1 MSEEKPLIFKGKT
14 LVASGCSH
22 TFGQYQFDN
31 DPVTCHERSWVK
43 KLENLGMF
51 DKSVNLSRNACSNDR
66 ILRVVYDYV
75 ERNYKTIKD
84 SVIIIALTDPH
95 RFELPSIERTYFSK
109 DESNY
114 DHESYVINSIML
126 SNLPAC
132 TDTQVAPQ
140 FIETYFKYFYVEQY
154 TLKMLNQKIV
164 GLSSLLTRLGVEH
177 YFTDFL
183 TGNAF
188 FEEPHMGMTFPYLK
202 IFENGHDNIMTA
214 IKKLGF
220 KAGKDVDTTSPF
232 CNHLDHDGNQFIADC
247 FLRDIK
253 KWRERIKNGT

>member
-22 TFGQYQFDN
+22 TFGQYLFDD

-84 SVIIIALTDPH
+84 SVIIIALTDAH
-95 RFELPSIERTYFSK
+95 RFELPSIGRTYFRL
-109 DESNY
+109 DEGNY
-114 DHESYVINSIML
+114 DHESYVINSIIL
-126 SNLPAC
+126 SNLPAW
-132 TDTQVAPQ
+132 TETVVAPQ

-183 TGNAF
+183 TDNIF

-202 IFENGHDNIMTA
+202 ISENSPKNIT
-214 IKKLGF
+214 INLRELGF
-220 KAGKDVDTTSPF
+220 KVGKDVNATSL
-232 CNHLDHDGNQFIADC
+232 CCHYDHDGNQFIAEC
-247 FLRDIK
+247 FLRGIT
-253 KWRERIKNGT
+253 KWRERIRNGT